1 MKRGRVQVEKT
12 RPKQSLGLSVCHL
25 PIERLNRPSRASSRA
40 ENRTGFEARRRRQ
53 ARSATPSRPSAAPE
67 AARDL
72 RPHGDLRRRLV
83 AGQRSAA
90 SQAPSLLPPHPLSF
104 LRRRL
109 VGVST
114 QSSHCQDSAG
124 STAPLLVNR
133 SEVLPRTRWRVTRRA
148 HKACSHGALTRRT
161 HNSTPRLRRRGHILS
176 SPEARAL
183 SGQIIAPASP
193 AAAGRALGYR
203 PAPQLRGPR
212 STTPPRS
219 RPGKLVSWTR
229 SVCRPRLAS
238 APPRTQHLS
247 IPRTPSSPMLPT
259 PAHNLRVKYGA
270 PSPAW

>member
-1 MKRGRVQVEKT
+1 MQA
-12 RPKQSLGLSVCHL
+12 LG
-25 PIERLNRPSRASSRA
+25 A
-40 ENRTGFEARRRRQ
+40 ENRTGF
-53 ARSATPSRPSAAPE
+53 E

-148 HKACSHGALTRRT
+148 HKACSHGALIHGVRTTQRLAFAAAATSSLLLRPGLFPARSSRLPRVPRQEGRWATARASTARSEVNYSPSISARQARRVGRARCAVLAS
-161 HNSTPRLRRRGHILS
+161 HPLR
-176 SPEARAL
+176 RAL
-183 SGQIIAPASP
+183 S
-193 AAAGRALGYR
+193 
-203 PAPQLRGPR
+203 
-212 STTPPRS
+212 T
-219 RPGKLVSWTR
+219 
-229 SVCRPRLAS
+229 
-238 APPRTQHLS
+238 S
-247 IPRTPSSPMLPT
+247 IPRT
-259 PAHNLRVKYGA
+259 PAHNLRVRRA
-270 PSPAW
+270 RPSPAW

>member
-1 MKRGRVQVEKT
+1 MVI
-12 RPKQSLGLSVCHL
+12 C
-25 PIERLNRPSRASSRA
+25 
-40 ENRTGFEARRRRQ
+40 
-53 ARSATPSRPSAAPE
+53 AA
-67 AARDL
+67 
-72 RPHGDLRRRLV
+72 RLV

-148 HKACSHGALTRRT
+148 HKACSHGALTRCT
-161 HNSTPRLRRRGHILS
+161 HNSTPRLRRRGHLLS

-183 SGQIIAPASP
+183 SGQIIAPASG

-203 PAPQLRGPR
+203 PRLNCEVRGQLLPLDLGPA
-212 STTPPRS
+212 SS
-219 RPGKLVSWTR
+219 SSWTR

-238 APPRTQHLS
+238 APPRTQHLN
-247 IPRTPSSPMLPT
+247 
-259 PAHNLRVKYGA
+259 PAHTRAQPTGTARPLLLGRRRALETVDAEVGDAGSTMPSTA
-270 PSPAW
+270 PAVAAVVSLATAA